1 MNIYTKHGRIIERAS
16 QLVNVRG
23 MVILTRV
30 EMRKAPILVE
40 PYCIKMDTYEC
51 CGRGGL
57 VTITTP
63 WLGLSFRCARCL
75 LQNFHSYFL
84 LELSLL
90 SSAETICQLLSY
102 LSQIRPSEGPNSCI
116 PLARIVEFN
125 PKYRVTAMNFIVGT
139 TGYGMP

>member
-51 CGRGGL
+51 RGRD
-57 VTITTP
+57 
-63 WLGLSFRCARCL
+63 CDNYYA
-75 LQNFHSYFL
+75 
-84 LELSLL
+84 
-90 SSAETICQLLSY
+90 
-102 LSQIRPSEGPNSCI
+102 
-116 PLARIVEFN
+116 LARLEFQMCSLFATEF
-125 PKYRVTAMNFIVGT
+125 PFVFFT
-139 TGYGMP
+139 